1 MASTV
6 EKPKRGIRSNLLTK
20 FKYKNVHADPPQTH
34 PGCPGI
40 PGEQDYL
47 HTSALTGLPQPFS
60 SRLVPLNLL
69 SETKTVFEPLP
80 CSSGSTISNSVPAAP
95 LLPRPPSPR
104 PLAGRG
110 SRGRGETTRSPKA
123 ATCRN
128 LPRVSAVAFCPLPV
142 PCLARAL
149 PFTLSCS
156 QGGAAER
163 APQRAWRRAHKG
175 RLGGAAGA
183 DSGGLTGPARPQ
195 PTPEAS
201 SSWSRAK
208 RRGGLCGGRGAGSL
222 SFGRRLPGGQLGRAW
237 ETLAVELG
245 RN

>member
-1 MASTV
+1 MRTPPS
-6 EKPKRGIRSNLLTK
+6 
-20 FKYKNVHADPPQTH
+20 PQT
-34 PGCPGI
+34 
-40 PGEQDYL
+40 Y
-47 HTSALTGLPQPFS
+47 TSAALVFPESKIIYIHPRSWAFLQPFS
-60 SRLVPLNLL
+60 SLLVPLNLL

-80 CSSGSTISNSVPAAP
+80 CSSGSTISNSVLAAP

-142 PCLARAL
+142 LSLARAF

-156 QGGAAER
+156 QGGAAET
-163 APQRAWRRAHKG
+163 APQRGSRRAHKG
-175 RLGGAAGA
+175 RGGGAAGA
-183 DSGGLTGPARPQ
+183 DSWGLAGPARPQ

-201 SSWSRAK
+201 SFWSRAK
-208 RRGGLCGGRGAGSL
+208 RRAAAAEGWEEGACPLGGGR
-222 SFGRRLPGGQLGRAW
+222 PGGSWARVGNARL
-237 ETLAVELG
+237 ELG
-245 RN
+245 RHWG